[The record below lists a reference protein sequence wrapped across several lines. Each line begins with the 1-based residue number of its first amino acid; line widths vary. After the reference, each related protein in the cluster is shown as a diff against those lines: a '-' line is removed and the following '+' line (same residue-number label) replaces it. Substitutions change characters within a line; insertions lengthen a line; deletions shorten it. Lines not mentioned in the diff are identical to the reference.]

1 MYTLLQLNEMS
12 ESELRELA
20 KSFGIKKAD
29 SESVETLAYAIIDH
43 EAETASK
50 EKANDAK
57 EKKAPR
63 KRAEKPAQ
71 DKEQADKK
79 TAAKKTA
86 KRTTTKTVI
95 KKAKD

>member
-43 EAETASK
+43 EAETA
-50 EKANDAK
+50 
-57 EKKAPR
+57 
-63 KRAEKPAQ
+63 
-71 DKEQADKK
+71 
-79 TAAKKTA
+79 
-86 KRTTTKTVI
+86 
-95 KKAKD
+95 